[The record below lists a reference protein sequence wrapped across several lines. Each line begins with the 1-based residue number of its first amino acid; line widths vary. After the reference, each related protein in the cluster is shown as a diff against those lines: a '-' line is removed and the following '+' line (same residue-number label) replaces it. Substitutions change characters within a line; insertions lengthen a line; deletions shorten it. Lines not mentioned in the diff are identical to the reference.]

1 MNYFPI
7 TRRQKRRKL
16 LEGAIKK
23 FWISKQLN
31 LYTIHRAWDM
41 YKQID
46 LGKIDLHIHF
56 LRFMNTTKISLKPQ
70 TSLISPPYKVTR

>member
-1 MNYFPI
+1 MNYSPI

-16 LEGAIKK
+16 LEGAIKE
-23 FWISKQLN
+23 FGISKQLN
-31 LYTIHRAWDM
+31 LYTIHRAWEM

-46 LGKIDLHIHF
+46 LGKIDLQIHF

-70 TSLISPPYKVTR
+70 TSLISPTHKVTR